1 MIANCYG
8 DFEFM
13 HEIMTIE
20 EVAAYLRVSERTVY
34 EWAQK
39 GDLPGGKIG
48 TTWRFKSADIEK
60 WVNDRLKGQ
69 GAAVDKHAVSSVMTA
84 ERVLLLPEGNKTG
97 VLSQLVDSLSR
108 APEVRNAE
116 VLRSGI
122 LERERLMSTGIG
134 FGVGVPHVR
143 SDAVSDLIMA
153 VAVCEKG
160 IEDYDSLDG
169 APVRIVCMLAARA
182 DQHTEYLRMLSSIS
196 SRLKDA
202 PVREELLRLKDPA
215 AVVALLMD

>member
-1 MIANCYG
+1 
-8 DFEFM
+8 M

-20 EVAAYLRVSERTVY
+20 EVASYLRVSERTVY

-69 GAAVDKHAVSSVMTA
+69 GAAVDEHAVSSVLTP
-84 ERVLLLPEGNKTG
+84 ERVFLLPEGNKAG
-97 VLSQLVDSLSR
+97 VLGQLIDSLSR
-108 APEVRNAE
+108 APEVRNAS
-116 VLRSGI
+116 VLRSGM

-153 VAVCEKG
+153 VAVCKKG

-169 APVRIVCMLAARA
+169 IPVTIVCMLAARA
-182 DQHTEYLRMLSSIS
+182 DQHTEYLRTLSSIS

-202 PVREELLRLKDPA
+202 PVRKELLGLKDA
-215 AVVALLMD
+215 SAVVALLMD

>member
-1 MIANCYG
+1 
-8 DFEFM
+8 M

-20 EVAAYLRVSERTVY
+20 EVASYLRVSERTVY

-69 GAAVDKHAVSSVMTA
+69 GAAVDEHAVSSVLTP
-84 ERVLLLPEGNKTG
+84 ERVFLLPEGNKAG
-97 VLSQLVDSLSR
+97 VLGQLIDSLSR
-108 APEVRNAE
+108 APEVRNAS
-116 VLRSGI
+116 VLRSGM

-153 VAVCEKG
+153 VAVCKKG

-169 APVRIVCMLAARA
+169 MPVTIVCMLAARA
-182 DQHTEYLRMLSSIS
+182 DQHTEYLRTLSSIS

-202 PVREELLRLKDPA
+202 PVRKELLGLKDA
-215 AVVALLMD
+215 SAVVALLMD

>member
-1 MIANCYG
+1 
-8 DFEFM
+8 M

-20 EVAAYLRVSERTVY
+20 EVASYLRVSERTVY

-48 TTWRFKSADIEK
+48 TTWRFKSADMQK

-69 GAAVDKHAVSSVMTA
+69 GAAVDEHAVSSVLTP
-84 ERVLLLPEGNKTG
+84 ERVLLLPEGNKAG
-97 VLSQLVDSLSR
+97 VLGQLIDSLSR
-108 APEVRNAE
+108 APEVRNAS
-116 VLRSGI
+116 VLRSGM

-153 VAVCEKG
+153 VAVCKKG

-169 APVRIVCMLAARA
+169 MPVTIVCMLAARA
-182 DQHTEYLRMLSSIS
+182 DQHTEYLRTLSSIS

-202 PVREELLRLKDPA
+202 PVRKELLGLKDA
-215 AVVALLMD
+215 SAVVALLMD

>member
-1 MIANCYG
+1 MYGSVTMVANCWK
-8 DFEFM
+8 FEFM

-20 EVAAYLRVSERTVY
+20 EVAAYLRNWSVGY

-69 GAAVDKHAVSSVMTA
+69 GAAVNKHTVSSVMTA
-84 ERVLLLPEGNKTG
+84 ERVLFLPEGNKEG
-97 VLSQLVDSLSR
+97 VLGQLVDSLSR
-108 APEVRNAE
+108 APEVRNVE

-134 FGVGVPHVR
+134 FGVGVPYLR
-143 SDAVSDLIMA
+143 SDAVGFNYGGGGMR
-153 VAVCEKG
+153 KG
-160 IEDYDSLDG
+160 N
-169 APVRIVCMLAARA
+169 
-182 DQHTEYLRMLSSIS
+182 
-196 SRLKDA
+196 
-202 PVREELLRLKDPA
+202 
-215 AVVALLMD
+215 

>member
-1 MIANCYG
+1 
-8 DFEFM
+8 
-13 HEIMTIE
+13 MTIE
-20 EVAAYLRVSERTVY
+20 EVASYLRVSERTVY

-69 GAAVDKHAVSSVMTA
+69 GASGDTQGGSSVLTA
-84 ERVLLLPEGNKTG
+84 ERVLLLSKGTKAG
-97 VLSQLVDSLSR
+97 VLNQLIDSLSR

-116 VLRSGI
+116 VLRSGM

-153 VAVCEKG
+153 VAVCKSG

-169 APVRIVCMLAARA
+169 APVSSVCMLAARA
-182 DQHTEYLRMLSSIS
+182 DQHTAYLRMLSSIS

-202 PVREELLRLKDPA
+202 PVRRELLSLKDPA

>member
-1 MIANCYG
+1 
-8 DFEFM
+8 M

-20 EVAAYLRVSERTVY
+20 EVASYLRVSERTVY

-69 GAAVDKHAVSSVMTA
+69 GAAVDEHAVSSVLTP
-84 ERVLLLPEGNKTG
+84 ERVLLLPEGNKAG
-97 VLSQLVDSLSR
+97 VLGQLIDSLSR
-108 APEVRNAE
+108 APAVRNAS
-116 VLRSGI
+116 VLRSGM

-153 VAVCEKG
+153 VAVCKKG

-169 APVRIVCMLAARA
+169 MPVTIVCMLAARA
-182 DQHTEYLRMLSSIS
+182 DQHTEYLRTLSSIS

-202 PVREELLRLKDPA
+202 PVRKELLGLKDA
-215 AVVALLMD
+215 SAVVALLMD

>member
-1 MIANCYG
+1 
-8 DFEFM
+8 M

-20 EVAAYLRVSERTVY
+20 EVASYLRVSERTVY

-69 GAAVDKHAVSSVMTA
+69 GAAVDEHAVSSVLTP
-84 ERVLLLPEGNKTG
+84 ERVLLLPEGNKAG
-97 VLSQLVDSLSR
+97 VLGQLIDSLSR
-108 APEVRNAE
+108 APEVRNAS
-116 VLRSGI
+116 VLRSGM

-153 VAVCEKG
+153 VAVCKKG

-169 APVRIVCMLAARA
+169 MPVTIVCMLAARA
-182 DQHTEYLRMLSSIS
+182 DQHTEYLRTLSSIS

-202 PVREELLRLKDPA
+202 RVRKELLGLKDA
-215 AVVALLMD
+215 SAVVALLMD

>member
-1 MIANCYG
+1 
-8 DFEFM
+8 M

-69 GAAVDKHAVSSVMTA
+69 GAAVDKYAASSVITA
-84 ERVLLLPEGNKTG
+84 ERVLLLPEGNKAG
-97 VLSQLVDSLSR
+97 VLGQLIDSLSR
-108 APEVRNAE
+108 APEVRNAS
-116 VLRSGI
+116 VLRSGM

-153 VAVCEKG
+153 VAVCKKG

-169 APVRIVCMLAARA
+169 MPVTIVCMLAARA
-182 DQHTEYLRMLSSIS
+182 DQHTAYLRMLSSIS

-202 PVREELLRLKDPA
+202 PVRRELLSLKDPA
-215 AVVALLMD
+215 AAVALVMD

>member
-1 MIANCYG
+1 
-8 DFEFM
+8 
-13 HEIMTIE
+13 
-20 EVAAYLRVSERTVY
+20 
-34 EWAQK
+34 
-39 GDLPGGKIG
+39 LPGGKIG

-69 GAAVDKHAVSSVMTA
+69 GAAVDEHAVSSVLTP
-84 ERVLLLPEGNKTG
+84 ERVLLLPEGNKAG
-97 VLSQLVDSLSR
+97 VLGQLIDSLSR
-108 APEVRNAE
+108 APEVRNAS
-116 VLRSGI
+116 VLRSGM

-153 VAVCEKG
+153 VAVCKKG

-169 APVRIVCMLAARA
+169 MPVTIVCMLAARA
-182 DQHTEYLRMLSSIS
+182 DQHTEYLRTLSSIS

-202 PVREELLRLKDPA
+202 PVRKELLGLKDA
-215 AVVALLMD
+215 SAVVALLMD

>member
-1 MIANCYG
+1 
-8 DFEFM
+8 M

-20 EVAAYLRVSERTVY
+20 EVASYLRVSERTVY

-39 GDLPGGKIG
+39 GDLQGGKVG

-69 GAAVDKHAVSSVMTA
+69 GAAVDEHAVSSVLTP
-84 ERVLLLPEGNKTG
+84 ERVLLLPEGNKAG
-97 VLSQLVDSLSR
+97 VLGQLIDSLSR
-108 APEVRNAE
+108 APEVRNAS
-116 VLRSGI
+116 VLRSGM

-153 VAVCEKG
+153 VAVCKKG

-169 APVRIVCMLAARA
+169 MPVTIVCMLAARA
-182 DQHTEYLRMLSSIS
+182 DQHTEYLRTLSSIS

-202 PVREELLRLKDPA
+202 PVRKELLGLKDA
-215 AVVALLMD
+215 SAVVALLMD